1 MKKKYETPN
10 LEQQE
15 VKIFDA
21 ICVSGNEDND
31 FMGED
36 QDWGL

>member
-10 LEQQE
+10 LELQ
-15 VKIFDA
+15 VKIFDV

-36 QDWGL
+36 KNWGL